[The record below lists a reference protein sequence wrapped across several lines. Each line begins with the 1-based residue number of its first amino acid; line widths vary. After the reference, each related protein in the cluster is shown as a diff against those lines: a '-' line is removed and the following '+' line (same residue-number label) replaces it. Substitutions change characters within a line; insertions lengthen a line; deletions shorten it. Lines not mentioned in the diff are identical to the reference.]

1 MATPLS
7 LRTILLQMKLE
18 LNNHDITVTI
28 GVPREDVTIN
38 ECYDMFASC
47 LIGITF
53 RQQQIDNYILE
64 KAEELSEDIDLNK
77 IITFNDKESEDY
89 SFKSCKD

>member
-1 MATPLS
+1 
-7 LRTILLQMKLE
+7 MKLE

-53 RQQQIDNYILE
+53 TQDQINNYIID
-64 KAEELSEDIDLNK
+64 KARELSEELDFDK
-77 IITFNDKESEDY
+77 IIRWNDKESEDY
-89 SFKSCKD
+89 SFESCKD